1 MSMDSFWKHLPHPAV
16 GLSAMDGVT
25 DEGMR
30 QITKAHGNPDFM
42 ITEFTSADGI
52 VHGIAKLLRD
62 FYYVPSERPIVAQ
75 IFGSDPESFRLCS
88 IICCALGFDGID
100 VNMGCPAPSTVH
112 RGGGAALINDPPLA
126 KNIVRSVK
134 QGVEEWVNG
143 IALDD
148 LGIDADFI
156 KKVKIRIHDIYGS
169 NEPSRQRIPVS
180 VKTRIGFEK
189 IVTEEWISHL
199 LETEP
204 EVITVHGRILT
215 KYYSGPANWEEI
227 AKAARLIHQTETL
240 AFGNGD
246 LILPELIVERVK
258 ESGVDG
264 VWIARAA
271 MGNPWI
277 FKQYRQF
284 IKKGTYDSVTTEER
298 FSVAI
303 EHAVLFEKLNAT
315 AFKDD
320 PYPFLNMRKHL
331 GWYIKGFPNAAQLRA
346 KLFQANSIKDVQA
359 ILLG

>member
-42 ITEFTSADGI
+42 VTEFTSADGI
-52 VHGIAKLLRD
+52 VHGITKLLRD

-75 IFGSDPESFRLCS
+75 IFGSDPESFRVCS

-100 VNMGCPAPSTVH
+100 INMGCPAPSTVH
-112 RGGGAALINDPPLA
+112 RGGGAALINDPRLA
-126 KNIVRSVK
+126 KKIVASVK
-134 QGVEEWVNG
+134 QGVKEWVNG
-143 IALDD
+143 ISVDD
-148 LGIDADFI
+148 LGIDTDFMS
-156 KKVKIRIHDIYGS
+156 KVKDRFQES
-169 NEPSRQRIPVS
+169 NADTPRERQRIPVS
-180 VKTRIGFEK
+180 VKTRIGFDK
-189 IVTEEWISHL
+189 IVTEDWISHL

-204 EVITVHGRILT
+204 AVITVHGRILT

-227 AKAARLIHQTETL
+227 AKAARLIHETSTL

-246 LILPELIVERVK
+246 LVSPELIVERVE

-284 IKKGTYDSVTTEER
+284 IEEGTYDDVTTEER
-298 FSVAI
+298 FSVAL
-303 EHAVLFEKLNAT
+303 EHCALFEKLNAT

-320 PYPFLNMRKHL
+320 PYSFLNMRKHL

-346 KLFQANSIKDVQA
+346 KLFQANSMEEVQA